1 MGLPDG
7 SFVVY
12 RVDISVV
19 GSCGGGVGLSVCV
32 VASKDNIKRMSIN
45 FCITRAVKFWGSID
59 NTI

>member
-1 MGLPDG
+1 MGLPDRA
-7 SFVVY
+7 FVVC

-45 FCITRAVKFWGSID
+45 FCITRAVKF
-59 NTI
+59 